1 MLEKERFLALKKLA
15 KDIREDSK
23 SFFKKVEKE
32 SFDEAIAEKNKFI
45 ESVLDNMSIAFS
57 DGEEGKEEKQILRAN
72 ILIPDDEE
80 FFETYSK
87 NKNIRNLMNKYAV
100 NIEDIMSKITE
111 LNIYGKFLEEDSDD
125 FVDEMVKITP
135 KEAED
140 LLDEIDDLS
149 NTLTNLDLSQ
159 AIKKETKKEAKK
171 ETPKEEPSF
180 IKEEYKE
187 LVEETKEEPS
197 FIKEEYKDIIDREK
211 SYYDNKKSYDYETDS
226 ILDESFDSINRAI
239 SGFVT
244 DYNAMMEKSKA
255 KDREIDKLKGNIE
268 KSKNE
273 NEKLI
278 SENKELNNIQNEYR
292 KENNNLK
299 AEKDKLLSEINL
311 LDKENDNISR
321 RMKLL
326 EDKLIKTA
334 TLLNKVYNGIHRD

>member
-23 SFFKKVEKE
+23 SFFKKLEKE
-32 SFDEAIAEKNKFI
+32 PLDKVVTKKNEFV
-45 ESVLDNMSIAFS
+45 ESVLKNMSIAFS
-57 DGEEGKEEKQILRAN
+57 DGEEGKEERQILRAN

-87 NKNIRNLMNKYAV
+87 NKNIRSLMNKYAV

-111 LNIYGKFLEEDSDD
+111 LNIYGKFLEEDSND

-149 NTLTNLDLSQ
+149 NTLTNLDLSSE
-159 AIKKETKKEAKK
+159 IKKAKK
-171 ETPKEEPSF
+171 DKEETSF
-180 IKEEYKE
+180 IKDEYKE
-187 LVEETKEEPS
+187 
-197 FIKEEYKDIIDREK
+197 IIDREK
-211 SYYDNKKSYDYETDS
+211 NYYETKKNYESDN

-239 SGFVT
+239 SGFIT
-244 DYNAMMEKSKA
+244 DYNVIKEESQTKDHEINRLKEK
-255 KDREIDKLKGNIE
+255 IE
-268 KSKNE
+268 KGKNE
-273 NEKLI
+273 NEQLI
-278 SENKELNNIQNEYR
+278 SENKKLSDRQSEYR
-292 KENNNLK
+292 KENNDLK
-299 AEKDKLLSEINL
+299 SEKDKLLSEIRTL
-311 LDKENDNISR
+311 EKENDNLTR